1 MIKKINIKM
10 PYMETEG
17 VDFKIAVKK
26 WLFKNNDN
34 VQKNDIIA
42 EIENEFAILE
52 LPTEKSG
59 KITIIKKEGEFV
71 TVGDT
76 LCTIDVED

>member
-1 MIKKINIKM
+1 M